1 MLIITC
7 ICWSVQII
15 VNVSD
20 NLLIYYFYLAPSNVL
35 VMSAFIFM
43 AHSLQ
48 DNFVAG
54 GSNQLSSFR
63 MWFSSPQKFEHAR
76 MNVDLC
82 QSKSVYIIVRSSF
95 QVYYYITHNYP
106 AIYFLVFVFHPCK
119 LHSLVSFREALKEIN
134 KPPIKE
140 KKYTSTF
147 HLNPGQ

>member
-20 NLLIYYFYLAPSNVL
+20 NLLVYYFYLAPSDVL

-63 MWFSSPQKFEHAR
+63 MWFSSPQKFEHAW

-82 QSKSVYIIVRSSF
+82 QSKSVYIILRSSF
-95 QVYYYITHNYP
+95 QVYYYIITLPMRSKWVFWSLFSILVNYT
-106 AIYFLVFVFHPCK
+106 LWSLSEKHWKK
-119 LHSLVSFREALKEIN
+119 L
-134 KPPIKE
+134 
-140 KKYTSTF
+140 TSHQLRRRNTLPLF
-147 HLNPGQ
+147 I